1 MSRLVINGYHRKN
14 RINKNIYGHFTEHLG
29 RCIYEGIYVGENSGI
44 PNEKGMR
51 KDVVSALR
59 EIRVPVL
66 RWPGGNFADEYHW
79 MDGIGTRSERR
90 RTINTHW
97 GGDVEDNSFGTH
109 EFFELCRQI
118 GCEPYIN
125 VNLGSGRVEEMQKW
139 IEYMTFAGD
148 SSLTHLRKKNGQEKP
163 WKLKYLGIGNE
174 NWLCGGNMTAG
185 YYADVYNQF
194 QTYVRSYGEE
204 SVYKI
209 ACGPLD
215 DDYEWTDVLMK
226 KAANNLDAI
235 SLHYY
240 TYPGVNIE
248 GQKGESIKFG
258 ESEWYHTI
266 SQSLKM
272 ENLIRIHTGIMRRY
286 DPKGR
291 VDFIIDEWGNWY
303 NPEPGTNPGHLF
315 QQNTVRDAVT
325 AAANLNIF
333 NQYSDRIS
341 MANIAQAVNV
351 LQSVLITEKDKVV
364 KTPTYYVY
372 DMFKYHQNAI
382 LLDSYL
388 ETEEIG
394 PEADRIVNMNHS
406 VSIGDDG
413 KLNITIVNFS
423 ADASYDI
430 ECEILGG
437 KVDEAEAFI
446 LHGAMNA
453 HNTVQAS
460 DCVKKVQFY
469 DYKMTERGIDFEIPP
484 RSVLLIRL

>member
-1 MSRLVINGYHRKN
+1 M
-14 RINKNIYGHFTEHLG
+14 
-29 RCIYEGIYVGENSGI
+29 
-44 PNEKGMR
+44 
-51 KDVVSALR
+51 VSH
-59 EIRVPVL
+59 
-66 RWPGGNFADEYHW
+66 N
-79 MDGIGTRSERR
+79 
-90 RTINTHW
+90 
-97 GGDVEDNSFGTH
+97 
-109 EFFELCRQI
+109 
-118 GCEPYIN
+118 
-125 VNLGSGRVEEMQKW
+125 
-139 IEYMTFAGD
+139 
-148 SSLTHLRKKNGQEKP
+148 
-163 WKLKYLGIGNE
+163 
-174 NWLCGGNMTAG
+174 
-185 YYADVYNQF
+185 
-194 QTYVRSYGEE
+194 
-204 SVYKI
+204 
-209 ACGPLD
+209 
-215 DDYEWTDVLMK
+215 
-226 KAANNLDAI
+226 
-235 SLHYY
+235 
-240 TYPGVNIE
+240 
-248 GQKGESIKFG
+248 
-258 ESEWYHTI
+258 

-423 ADASYDI
+423 ADTSYDI

-437 KVDEAEAFI
+437 KADEAEAFI